1 MARRPSDR
9 NNPENSLADRRGFD
23 PDEFWRDHP
32 HLIRAIRGPH
42 ERDASRLP
50 FRRPIAVDDLE
61 DLLEDTDEPE
71 SSDEPILDI
80 REKALPVRRWSVP
93 DQPAEAGEGQV
104 ETKVVAPV
112 EQETDAVIDLTGRLP
127 KRKSPPPVKRD
138 RIRLVKRKPNVE
150 PQPEW
155 LDEVAKE
162 QLDVREEQL
171 DVQEEQLDPQM
182 DGFDAEALRFAR
194 RIRRARQRTVTPPL
208 TEWDP
213 PTTT

>member
-9 NNPENSLADRRGFD
+9 NNPKNSLADRRSFD

-61 DLLEDTDEPE
+61 NLLETNDEADPSGE
-71 SSDEPILDI
+71 AVLDL
-80 REKALPVRRWSVP
+80 RDKALPVRRWSVP
-93 DQPAEAGEGQV
+93 DEPAPTSADQGETQV
-104 ETKVVAPV
+104 ETKV
-112 EQETDAVIDLTGRLP
+112 EKQTDAVIDLTGRLP
-127 KRKSPPPVKRD
+127 KRTSPPPVKRD
-138 RIRLVKRKPNVE
+138 RIPLVKRKPKVE

-155 LDEVAKE
+155 LDEVAEK
-162 QLDVREEQL
+162 QLDA
-171 DVQEEQLDPQM
+171 QM

-194 RIRRARQRTVTPPL
+194 RIRRARQRTVSPPM

-213 PTTT
+213 PTS

>member
-1 MARRPSDR
+1 MARRPSDHD
-9 NNPENSLADRRGFD
+9 NPKNSLADRRGFD

-61 DLLEDTDEPE
+61 NLLEPE
-71 SSDEPILDI
+71 DPDSSDEPILDV
-80 REKALPVRRWSVP
+80 RDKALPVRRWSVP
-93 DQPAEAGEGQV
+93 EGARAGTPDGRV
-104 ETKVVAPV
+104 DTKVEAEVEAPV
-112 EQETDAVIDLTGRLP
+112 EQETGAVIDLTGRLP
-127 KRKSPPPVKRD
+127 KRKSPPPPVRRD
-138 RIRLVKRKPNVE
+138 RIPLVKRKPTVE

-155 LDEVAKE
+155 LDQVA
-162 QLDVREEQL
+162 EEQL
-171 DVQEEQLDPQM
+171 DSQM

-194 RIRRARQRTVTPPL
+194 RIRRARQRTVNPPL

-213 PTTT
+213 PTT

>member
-9 NNPENSLADRRGFD
+9 NKPENTLEDRRGFD

-50 FRRPIAVDDLE
+50 FRRPIAVDDLDE
-61 DLLEDTDEPE
+61 LLESGEDPPPTDEPVI
-71 SSDEPILDI
+71 DV
-80 REKALPVRRWSVP
+80 REGALPVRQWKVP
-93 DQPAEAGEGQV
+93 AGPATPDGRAATTASAVQ
-104 ETKVVAPV
+104 
-112 EQETDAVIDLTGRLP
+112 QETSAVLDLTGRLP
-127 KRKSPPPVKRD
+127 KRKTPPPVSGE
-138 RIRLVKRKPNVE
+138 RIPLVKRTPKVT

-155 LDEVAKE
+155 LDEIA
-162 QLDVREEQL
+162 EEQL
-171 DVQEEQLDPQM
+171 DIDV

-194 RIRRARQRTVTPPL
+194 RIRRARERTMRPPL

-213 PTTT
+213 PTL

>member
-9 NNPENSLADRRGFD
+9 DNPENSFADRRGFD

-61 DLLEDTDEPE
+61 DLLEATDDPDA
-71 SSDEPILDI
+71 SDEVILDI
-80 REKALPVRRWSVP
+80 RDKALPVRRWSVP
-93 DQPAEAGEGQV
+93 DDAAQPGANPGETQV
-104 ETKVVAPV
+104 ETKVEAPV
-112 EQETDAVIDLTGRLP
+112 VEQGDAVIDLRGRLP
-127 KRKSPPPVKRD
+127 KRSSPPPVRRD
-138 RIRLVKRKPNVE
+138 RIPLVKRKPKVD

-155 LDEVAKE
+155 LDEV
-162 QLDVREEQL
+162 V
-171 DVQEEQLDPQM
+171 EEQLDPQM

-194 RIRRARQRTVTPPL
+194 RIRRARQRTVTPPM

-213 PTTT
+213 PTE

>member
-61 DLLEDTDEPE
+61 NLLEITDDPEP
-71 SSDEPILDI
+71 SDEPILDI
-80 REKALPVRRWSVP
+80 RDKALPVRRWSVP
-93 DQPAEAGEGQV
+93 EEAAEPGETKV
-104 ETKVVAPV
+104 ETKVEAPV
-112 EQETDAVIDLTGRLP
+112 EHETDAVIDLTRRLP
-127 KRKSPPPVKRD
+127 NRKSPPPVRRD
-138 RIRLVKRKPNVE
+138 RIPLVKRKPKVE
-150 PQPEW
+150 PQPQW
-155 LDEVAKE
+155 LDEVA
-162 QLDVREEQL
+162 EEQL
-171 DVQEEQLDPQM
+171 DVQEEDLDVQM

-194 RIRRARQRTVTPPL
+194 RIRRARQRTVSTPL

-213 PTTT
+213 PAG

>member
-9 NNPENSLADRRGFD
+9 NKPENTLEDRRGFD

-61 DLLEDTDEPE
+61 ELLETKDEVITDEPVIDVRE
-71 SSDEPILDI
+71 S
-80 REKALPVRRWSVP
+80 ALPVRQWKVP
-93 DQPAEAGEGQV
+93 AGPATPATSGGQV
-104 ETKVVAPV
+104 ARTTEAPAA
-112 EQETDAVIDLTGRLP
+112 ERDTGAVIDLTGRLP
-127 KRKSPPPVKRD
+127 KRKAPPPVSRE
-138 RIRLVKRKPNVE
+138 RIPLVKRTPKVA

-155 LDEVAKE
+155 LDDVA
-162 QLDVREEQL
+162 EEQL
-171 DVQEEQLDPQM
+171 DVEV

-194 RIRRARQRTVTPPL
+194 RIRRARERTMRPPL

-213 PTTT
+213 PTG

>member
-1 MARRPSDR
+1 MARRPSDH
-9 NNPENSLADRRGFD
+9 NNPEHTFADRRGFD

-61 DLLEDTDEPE
+61 DLLETSEDPTPTGEAVIDVRDTP
-71 SSDEPILDI
+71 
-80 REKALPVRRWSVP
+80 LPVRQWKVP
-93 DQPAEAGEGQV
+93 AGPVTDGRATPSTSAGRK
-104 ETKVVAPV
+104 ETS
-112 EQETDAVIDLTGRLP
+112 AVIDLTGRLP
-127 KRKSPPPVKRD
+127 KRKPPPPVD
-138 RIRLVKRKPNVE
+138 RGRIPLVKRTPKVP

-155 LDEVAKE
+155 LDEIAQE
-162 QLDVREEQL
+162 RLDDEV
-171 DVQEEQLDPQM
+171 

-194 RIRRARQRTVTPPL
+194 RIRRARERTMRPPL

-213 PTTT
+213 PTA

>member
-9 NNPENSLADRRGFD
+9 NNPEHTFSDRRGFD

-61 DLLEDTDEPE
+61 DLLETSEDPTPTDEAVVDVRDAP
-71 SSDEPILDI
+71 
-80 REKALPVRRWSVP
+80 LPVRQWRVP
-93 DQPAEAGEGQV
+93 ADPVTDRPATPSTSAEQK
-104 ETKVVAPV
+104 ETG
-112 EQETDAVIDLTGRLP
+112 AVIDLTGRLP
-127 KRKSPPPVKRD
+127 KRKTPPPVD
-138 RIRLVKRKPNVE
+138 PGRIPLVKRTPKVP

-155 LDEVAKE
+155 LDEIARE
-162 QLDVREEQL
+162 RLDDEV
-171 DVQEEQLDPQM
+171 

-194 RIRRARQRTVTPPL
+194 RIRRARERTMRPPL
-208 TEWDP
+208 TEWNP
-213 PTTT
+213 PSG

>member
-61 DLLEDTDEPE
+61 NLLERDDEADPSGE
-71 SSDEPILDI
+71 AVLDL
-80 REKALPVRRWSVP
+80 RDRALPVRRWSVP
-93 DQPAEAGEGQV
+93 DEPAPTSADRGETQV
-104 ETKVVAPV
+104 ETKVEAPV
-112 EQETDAVIDLTGRLP
+112 EEQANAVIDLTSRLP

-138 RIRLVKRKPNVE
+138 RIPLVKRKPKVE

-155 LDEVAKE
+155 LDEVA
-162 QLDVREEQL
+162 EEQL
-171 DVQEEQLDPQM
+171 DAQM

-194 RIRRARQRTVTPPL
+194 RIRRARQRTVSPPM

-213 PTTT
+213 PPS